1 MNYQSI
7 KDKILQG
14 QQKMTRKE
22 LLFLVGEVERRI
34 CYFQARLKENY
45 TRNAKL
51 EDEISKLKKSLLA
64 MKQGLDYAERHYIVG
79 PSEQAEVESFFNG
92 QDGSFD
98 ALKILAEFEGIGA
111 RQ

>member
-22 LLFLVGEVERRI
+22 LLFLVGDVERRS

-64 MKQGLDYAERHYIVG
+64 MKQGLDYAYRDIETAKELLENVC
-79 PSEQAEVESFFNG
+79 FM
-92 QDGSFD
+92 D
-98 ALKILAEFEGIGA
+98 AIEE
-111 RQ
+111 